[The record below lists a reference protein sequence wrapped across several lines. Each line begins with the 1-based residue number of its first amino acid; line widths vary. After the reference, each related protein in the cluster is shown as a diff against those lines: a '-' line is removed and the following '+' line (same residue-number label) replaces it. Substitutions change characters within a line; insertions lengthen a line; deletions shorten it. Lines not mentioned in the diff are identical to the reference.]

1 MLRHRL
7 AVTCALAA
15 LVGVVTGACVAG
27 LAWLIEGLAL
37 GKLASL
43 PGWYP
48 ALLSPLALLVTVG
61 VTQWITR
68 AAEPAT
74 AELYIETYH
83 QPGGRIPLR
92 QLPGRLLAACT
103 TVAFGGSQGL
113 ESPSALLGAALGDVL
128 GFARGLRLR
137 EDERRSLLVAGASAG
152 IAAVFSS
159 PGVGMLYG
167 MEVPFRRDVDAPR
180 LVPAAIA
187 AACAYAVRAILIGP
201 SDVVAL
207 NGPPRVDL
215 VFAIGAVAVALAS
228 GLAARLFAALDAG
241 MRRLAH
247 LGKPFFPAALAG
259 LALAGLALAGWRL
272 TGRWI
277 TFGPGYVASAWL
289 FSAPHALAI
298 LSAALVVRT
307 LGTLVCVYGGG
318 GGGVF
323 TSLALTGAF
332 VGEMV
337 SRAFG
342 RNDPAYAVIGAA
354 CVLGAGYRI
363 PLACMLYVAEAGGG
377 VAFSLLGFGAVAL
390 SQAFMGEASVSDAQR
405 DTRADGEKTPGASP
419 AS

>member
-1 MLRHRL
+1 VLSRRL
-7 AVTCALAA
+7 AVTCALPA
-15 LVGVVTGACVAG
+15 LIGVVTGACVAG
-27 LAWLIEGLAL
+27 FAWLIEGHAL
-37 GKLASL
+37 GLLASL
-43 PGWYP
+43 PGWFP
-48 ALLSPLALLVTVG
+48 ALLSPLALLLTLG
-61 VTQWITR
+61 VTQFITR
-68 AAEPAT
+68 TSTPAT

-83 QPGGRIPLR
+83 QPGARLPLR

-113 ESPSALLGAALGDVL
+113 ESPSALLGASFGDVL
-128 GFARGLRLR
+128 GHARGWLR
-137 EDERRSLLVAGASAG
+137 EDERRSLMVAGASAG

-180 LVPAAIA
+180 LVPAAVA
-187 AACAYAVRAILIGP
+187 AACAYAVRVVLVGS

-207 NGPPRVDL
+207 GGTPIVDL
-215 VFAIGAVAVALAS
+215 TLTAGALAVAIAS
-228 GLAARLFAALDAG
+228 GLAARIFAALHEG
-241 MRRLAH
+241 LRRLAQR
-247 LGKPFFPAALAG
+247 GRPFWRAALAG
-259 LALAGLALAGWRL
+259 LVLAGLAFLAWRL

-289 FSAPHALAI
+289 FAAPHALM
-298 LSAALVVRT
+298 LLAAVLVVRT
-307 LGTLVCVYGGG
+307 FGTLICVYGGG

-342 RNDPAYAVIGAA
+342 RSDPALAVIGAA

-363 PLACMLYVAEAGGG
+363 PLACMLFVAEAGGG
-377 VAFSLLGFGAVAL
+377 VLFSLLGFGAVAL
-390 SQAFMGEASVSDAQR
+390 SQTFMGEASVSDAQR
-405 DTRADGEKTPGASP
+405 DTRAEDARQPP
-419 AS
+419 